1 MLRQHPQNG
10 NEYIQCNVGHTQRLQ
25 NTEKASETD
34 EGENVAVSCVS
45 WRPIDEGMNIDDSD
59 SG

>member
-25 NTEKASETD
+25 NTEKAAETD
-34 EGENVAVSCVS
+34 ESENIAVSCVS
-45 WRPIDEGMNIDDSD
+45 WRPTDDGVNIAD
-59 SG
+59 SGSG